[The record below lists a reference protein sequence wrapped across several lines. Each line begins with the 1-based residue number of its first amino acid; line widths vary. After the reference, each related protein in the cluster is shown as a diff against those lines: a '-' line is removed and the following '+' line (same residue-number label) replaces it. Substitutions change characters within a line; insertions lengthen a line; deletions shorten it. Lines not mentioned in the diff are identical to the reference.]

1 VLANLHKK
9 YGVAAPLRRRREPS
23 EVKNMNRPHHVNP
36 ARWSDAM
43 GYARQ
48 SCARVFRQGGSP
60 MDALAA
66 FGLAHGDKSKADW
79 GRTVERIAHALCAPG
94 A

>member
-1 VLANLHKK
+1 
-9 YGVAAPLRRRREPS
+9 
-23 EVKNMNRPHHVNP
+23 
-36 ARWSDAM
+36 M

-60 MDALAA
+60 MDALAV